1 MKANN
6 PVLSFYLF
14 SFIVSQ
20 FAHPLLLNLNICK
33 TQRPQLLSYRIWD
46 IIHS

>member
-14 SFIVSQ
+14 SFIVTQ
-20 FAHPLLLNLNICK
+20 FAHPLVLNLNICK
-33 TQRPQLLSYRIWD
+33 TQRIPRMSYR
-46 IIHS
+46 S